1 MSYWTDDY
9 QKPELIRISEQIFRK
24 KEQKKELELTLSEL
38 KLQYRYI
45 SIRKNMVIQK
55 ALFQFVILVVTFLW
69 AMKWMNNVFS
79 MFWSAVLLFF
89 DAYLLVKEV
98 KVIVLLILSCNA
110 NIALDLA
117 DRYNI
122 KTFPREKKRVE
133 EQMQT
138 IQIQIDELSRDL
150 MELELQK
157 KERLKE
163 QEEQEAALRKED
175 ALPDEKPSGNLSVK
189 KSTTF
194 GIDSSE
200 LYEYYIREKQYIN
213 EYLIKLS
220 GKMQYIDKETVRI
233 EEDFGNAKKKL
244 LFFAVFFILIIIVQS
259 TFEGI
264 FLSVTNVICFVG
276 GIFAIFFLEST
287 CKKPILM
294 YLIEQESNL
303 TKEYAF
309 VHNLTPIKAKRAD
322 LLEEIEQCKKEI
334 AEIKVKMEE
343 LPFD

>member
-45 SIRKNMVIQK
+45 SVRKNMVIQK

-69 AMKWMNNVFS
+69 AMQWINNVFS

-98 KVIVLLILSCNA
+98 KVIVLLILSCNV

-133 EQMQT
+133 EQMHT
-138 IQIQIDELSRDL
+138 IQIQIDDLNKELT
-150 MELELQK
+150 ELELEK
-157 KERLKE
+157 AERIKE
-163 QEEQEAALRKED
+163 QKMQEAVLRKSNV
-175 ALPDEKPSGNLSVK
+175 LFDEKPSGTLSVK